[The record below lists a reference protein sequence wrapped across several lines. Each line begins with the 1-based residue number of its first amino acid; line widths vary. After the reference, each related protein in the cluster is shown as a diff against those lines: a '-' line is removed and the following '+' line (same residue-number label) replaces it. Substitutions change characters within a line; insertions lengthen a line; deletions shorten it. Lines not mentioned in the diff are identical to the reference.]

1 MTKEEIKSM
10 LYSLHHITFRNEQ
23 QIKNSQQCG
32 CFHCGS
38 LFGPEEVTNWCDCD
52 GRGDRTGLCPNCG
65 IDSVIGDD
73 CGIVITP
80 SFLKIMNLQFF
91 GGGIDNVEIHV
102 TGPNDDDA

>member
-10 LYSLHHITFRNEQ
+10 LYSLHHSTFRNEQ

-32 CFHCGS
+32 CF
-38 LFGPEEVTNWCDCD
+38 DCD

-91 GGGIDNVEIHV
+91 GGGIDDMEIHV
-102 TGPNDDDA
+102 SGPSDDA